1 MNKTFSRFP
10 SEIIY
15 GLVAFAVTLIVILYL
30 YFEQFSGNIT
40 GFFRIGTVLPL
51 SPLLDPQQTFVFKGE
66 LGYDGQQFLSIAL
79 DPFLKQDGTIAALD
93 HPSYRY
99 RRILYPLLG
108 YLLGL
113 GSPEL
118 IPYALVGI
126 NAIAIA
132 LIVGFVTA
140 YFKGHLIPEKRTIG
154 VLAIPGIWIVLS
166 LSTADLL
173 GSLLLVAAIYW
184 EHRHQAKLMAV
195 MVALAILTRETLLI
209 LWLALLINNI
219 VLKRQKFILPLLLA
233 LIPGLAWHLYILAL
247 KLPGASGTG
256 NFGLPL
262 VGISQKVISL
272 FQGGLTGKNLFEGYL
287 FGLLIIVFGLT
298 IWSSYH
304 FHSHNHTIRW
314 SSWLYLGLFSVSS
327 LLILDYYLNYTRV
340 FMDVYLLGLLIMVD
354 HPLPNRTI
362 FLTASGL
369 ASVAFL
375 ALHS

>member
-118 IPYALVGI
+118 IPHALVGI

-140 YFKGHLIPEKRTIG
+140 YFKGHLIPEKRAIG

-166 LSTADLL
+166 LCITSNERAVYDAD
-173 GSLLLVAAIYW
+173 GDLVHA
-184 EHRHQAKLMAV
+184 
-195 MVALAILTRETLLI
+195 
-209 LWLALLINNI
+209 
-219 VLKRQKFILPLLLA
+219 
-233 LIPGLAWHLYILAL
+233 PG
-247 KLPGASGTG
+247 
-256 NFGLPL
+256 
-262 VGISQKVISL
+262 
-272 FQGGLTGKNLFEGYL
+272 
-287 FGLLIIVFGLT
+287 
-298 IWSSYH
+298 
-304 FHSHNHTIRW
+304 
-314 SSWLYLGLFSVSS
+314 
-327 LLILDYYLNYTRV
+327 
-340 FMDVYLLGLLIMVD
+340 
-354 HPLPNRTI
+354 
-362 FLTASGL
+362 
-369 ASVAFL
+369 
-375 ALHS
+375 

>member
-126 NAIAIA
+126 NVIAIA

-140 YFKGHLIPEKRTIG
+140 YFKGHLIPEKWAIG

-173 GSLLLVAAIYW
+173 GSLLLVAATYW
-184 EHRHQAKLMAV
+184 EHRHKAQLMAV

-219 VLKRQKFILPLLLA
+219 VLKRKKFILPLLLA

-247 KLPGASGTG
+247 KLPGVSGTG
-256 NFGLPL
+256 NFGLPW
-262 VGISQKVISL
+262 VGIAQKVMSL

-298 IWSSYH
+298 IWSSYRS
-304 FHSHNHTIRW
+304 HSHNHTIRW

>member
-1 MNKTFSRFP
+1 M
-10 SEIIY
+10 
-15 GLVAFAVTLIVILYL
+15 
-30 YFEQFSGNIT
+30 
-40 GFFRIGTVLPL
+40 
-51 SPLLDPQQTFVFKGE
+51 
-66 LGYDGQQFLSIAL
+66 
-79 DPFLKQDGTIAALD
+79 
-93 HPSYRY
+93 
-99 RRILYPLLG
+99 G
-108 YLLGL
+108 YLLGF

-140 YFKGHLIPEKRTIG
+140 YFKGHLIPEKRAIG

-173 GSLLLVAAIYW
+173 GSLLLIAAIYW
-184 EHRHQAKLMAV
+184 EHRHKAQLMAV

-219 VLKRQKFILPLLLA
+219 LLKRSRFILPLFLA
-233 LIPGLAWHLYILAL
+233 LMPGLVWNLYILTL

-262 VGISQKVISL
+262 VGIAQKVMSL
-272 FQGGLTGKNLFEGYL
+272 LQGGLTGKNLFECYL

-298 IWSSYH
+298 IWSSYRS
-304 FHSHNHTIRW
+304 HSHNHTIRW
-314 SSWLYLGLFSVSS
+314 SSWLYLGLFAISS
-327 LLILDYYLNYTRV
+327 SLILDYYLNYTRV
-340 FMDVYLLGLLIMVD
+340 FMDVYLLGLLIMVN

-362 FLTASGL
+362 FLTASSI